1 VAEYIPSEIEPRW
14 QEFWRDSGTFE
25 AADPATDPREK
36 FYCLVM
42 FPYPSG
48 TLHVGH
54 GRNYIIG
61 DVVARYKMT
70 QGYNVLT
77 PMGWDAFGLPAEN
90 AAIKIGADPA
100 EWTRENIAAMKTQF
114 ERWGVGYDWPREVAT
129 CDADY
134 YKWTQWIFTV
144 LHERGLAYRKKA
156 PINWCPACAT
166 ALANEEVVAGG
177 CERCGATVEKRDLEQ
192 WFFKITDYAQR
203 LLEDL
208 KHLDGW
214 PETVRTMQ
222 ANWIGRSE
230 GARVD
235 FKLSHN
241 GEPLPCFTTRP
252 DTLWGVTFMSL
263 APEHPLVAELVRGT
277 EHEEGVMAFVE
288 RVRRQ
293 PAMDRSA
300 ETAEKEGVFTGRYV
314 TNPVNGEKVP
324 LWVANYALME
334 YGTGAVM
341 AVPAHDQRDFEFAK
355 KYGLDIKVVIQPTGR
370 ETTLTADELSEAY
383 VEAGEMVNSADLSGT
398 PSPGGIP
405 EVTKYLKAHDM
416 GDATIHYRIRDWLI
430 SRQRYWGAPIPV
442 VYCDTC
448 GEQAVPV
455 DQLPVALPPSSEVD
469 FQPKGT
475 SPLAAHEKW
484 VSGGTCPKCGGAAR
498 RETDTLA
505 QWLCS
510 CWYFLRFASPG
521 DAANSVAFRREDI
534 DAWMPVDQY
543 IGGVEH
549 AVLHLLYTRF
559 IVKVLC
565 DAGHCGDNCREPFKA
580 LFTQGMICKQSAKT
594 GKLEKMSKSKGNVV
608 APDAL
613 IRKYGADTQRLY
625 TLFIGPPQ
633 KDAEWNDSAVA
644 GCNRF
649 LNRAWTQIAS
659 AVGKIKD
666 EKAAETT
673 DADTSVF
680 WDKACES
687 YCGRGD
693 GLSDTAKS
701 LWRKTHQTIRKVT
714 SDIEHSWQFNTAI
727 AAIMELSNEVSAC
740 WNLSQSVFTDIET
753 GEETWNIIASP
764 RTKVT
769 RPDQT
774 LSEWQIL
781 RFALE
786 SMVRLLGPVTPH
798 IAEELWQRMGH
809 EDGIIAAGWPKH
821 DEAACAEDVIELA
834 VQVNGKVR
842 GHITVAAGTDQAEIE
857 KLSLADEK
865 VQRAIGE
872 ATVRKVIVVQNRLVN
887 IVAK

>member
-1 VAEYIPSEIEPRW
+1 MAEYMPNEIERKW
-14 QEFWRDSGTFE
+14 QQFWADQKTFQ
-25 AADPATDPREK
+25 AADPLADSRPK

-70 QGYNVLT
+70 RGYNVLT

-90 AAIKIGADPA
+90 AAIKQGADPDQ
-100 EWTRENIAAMKTQF
+100 WTHENIRKMKVQLN
-114 ERWGVGYDWPREVAT
+114 RWGVGYDWPREVAT
-129 CDADY
+129 CDAPY

-144 LHERGLAYRKKA
+144 LYARGLAYRKKA
-156 PINWCPACAT
+156 PINWCPACNT
-166 ALANEEVVAGG
+166 ALANEEVVGGG
-177 CERCGATVEKRDLEQ
+177 CERCHTTVEKRDLEQ
-192 WFFKITDYAQR
+192 WFFRITEYAQR

-208 KHLDGW
+208 SLLEGW

-235 FKLSHN
+235 FKLSHT
-241 GEPLPCFTTRP
+241 GRPLPCFTTRP

-263 APEHPLVAELVRGT
+263 APEHPIIPELVRGT
-277 EHEEGVMAFVE
+277 EHEKPVMEFVE
-288 RVRRQ
+288 RIRRQ
-293 PAMDRSA
+293 SAADRSA

-355 KYGLDIKVVIQPTGR
+355 KYDLGIKVVIQPTGR
-370 ETTLTADELSEAY
+370 ATPLTADELTAAY
-383 VEAGEMVNSADLSGT
+383 VDAGEMVNSAEMSGT
-398 PSPGGIP
+398 PSPDGIP
-405 EVTKYLKAHDM
+405 TVIKHLASHGM
-416 GDATIHYRIRDWLI
+416 GEATVNYRIRDWLI

-455 DQLPVALPPSSEVD
+455 EDLPVELPPAGEVD
-469 FQPKGT
+469 FRPKGQ
-475 SPLAAHEKW
+475 SPLAAHQKW
-484 VSGGTCPKCGGAAR
+484 VHGGRCPKCGQAAR

-510 CWYFLRFASPG
+510 CWYYLRFASPVLPG
-521 DAANSVAFRREDI
+521 QENSQAFRKD
-534 DAWMPVDQY
+534 DLAKWMPVDQY

-549 AVLHLLYTRF
+549 AVLHLLYSRF
-559 IVKVLC
+559 IFKVLR
-565 DAGHCGDNCREPFKA
+565 DAGETGELWPEPFKA
-580 LFTQGMICKQSAKT
+580 LFTQGMICKMSEKT

-608 APDAL
+608 SPDEL
-613 IRKYGADTQRLY
+613 IAQYGADTQRLY

-644 GCNRF
+644 GMNRF
-649 LNRAWTQIAS
+649 LKRVWAQVDYSVAYADNTQRLGLDAPPWRDIVPY
-659 AVGKIKD
+659 VGNGSDLPD
-666 EKAAETT
+666 E
-673 DADTSVF
+673 V
-680 WDKACES
+680 
-687 YCGRGD
+687 
-693 GLSDTAKS
+693 LKS

-714 SDIEHSWQFNTAI
+714 SDIDNSWQFNTAI
-727 AAIMELSNEVSAC
+727 AAIMELSNEIANGWHFDEARVQRKTAR
-740 WNLSQSVFTDIET
+740 WVREGEPIEYLMPGPIPWSV
-753 GEETWNIIASP
+753 
-764 RTKVT
+764 
-769 RPDQT
+769 
-774 LSEWQIL
+774 L

-786 SMVRLLGPVTPH
+786 SMVRLLGPMVPH
-798 IAEELWQRMGH
+798 IAEELWEKMGH
-809 EDGIIAAGWPKH
+809 RGGIMAAKWPSY
-821 DEAACAEDVIELA
+821 DEAACREDVIELA
-834 VQVNGKVR
+834 VQVNGKLR
-842 GHITVAAGTDQAEIE
+842 GHVTVAAGTDDKMVE
-857 KLSLADEK
+857 KLALADEH
-865 VQRAIGE
+865 VQKAIGS
-872 ATVRKVIVVQNRLVN
+872 ATVRKVIVIPGRLVN